1 MGLTSAKSTS
11 EEQFICC
18 FPSSFLTSSFSAAL
32 CSLLFSAS
40 VLLSRSLDQA
50 GMLWLITQMLP
61 NYSDMFSERCL
72 RQDRL
77 SCSGFLLY
85 LKMGSLVIS
94 WQRINEVWRG
104 TWISSFLKKSFSRR
118 CTALRKWKEKLLTG
132 ELWAKAEFSQYSSRD
147 VKKENFFL
155 VHQWKDL
162 LYFNL
167 SFSFENNETTLLFP
181 CLQGVVVLPKCFQM
195 YTLEARVCTSPV
207 AAKPSLPSVFIWEQ
221 RLDLK

>member
-1 MGLTSAKSTS
+1 MGLTSAKSTN

-40 VLLSRSLDQA
+40 ALLSRSLDQA

-61 NYSDMFSERCL
+61 NYNDMFSERCL

-118 CTALRKWKEKLLTG
+118 CTALRKWKEKLLTRRVVG
-132 ELWAKAEFSQYSSRD
+132 KSRVFPILIQRCKKREFFSGASMESCYILIYLFHL
-147 VKKENFFL
+147 KTMKPL
-155 VHQWKDL
+155 
-162 LYFNL
+162 
-167 SFSFENNETTLLFP
+167 FSFP
-181 CLQGVVVLPKCFQM
+181 VCGGVGGGAAQM
-195 YTLEARVCTSPV
+195 LSDVHFGS
-207 AAKPSLPSVFIWEQ
+207 
-221 RLDLK
+221 